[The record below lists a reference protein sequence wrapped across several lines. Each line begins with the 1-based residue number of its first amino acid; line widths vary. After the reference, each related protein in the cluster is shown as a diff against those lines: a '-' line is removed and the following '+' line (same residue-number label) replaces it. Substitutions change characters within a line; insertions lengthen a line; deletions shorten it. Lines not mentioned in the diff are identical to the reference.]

1 MDGAHVSKRMYP
13 SYTTAQ
19 LEQMV
24 ERIKATETGSDACMK
39 VIAMQDEIERRRA
52 GLSVAR
58 VTPQIMGGQV
68 VTKVGRL

>member
-24 ERIKATETGSDACMK
+24 ERTKANEPGSDACMK
-39 VIAMQDEIERRRA
+39 VIAMQDEIERRKS
-52 GLSVAR
+52 GLSVAFH
-58 VTPQIMGGQV
+58 TPQILGGRP